1 MTQPI
6 DLRGLRAD
14 LAARADSAA
23 QRLLGQPTGRS
34 RGALRFGR
42 KGSVEVIVSGPK
54 AGLWR
59 DYENQVGGDLFH
71 LIKRAHRCD
80 FARALEIASK
90 LVSGSN
96 IEQPAKP
103 KQKLADKTDE
113 ARRHDALRLFAEAG
127 PIAST
132 VGQKYLANRGIDLAQ
147 LALPAMHDVLR
158 FHPGCPFGPGR
169 RLPCIVTMMRSAR
182 TDEPVAIHR
191 TAISSQMTKVGVLW
205 LGPLKD
211 GVIKLWPDS
220 YVERQLVIGEGL
232 ETTLS
237 GMIVAYRGP
246 TWAAGSAGIMRR
258 FPVLAGIETLTILV
272 DNDQSGAGQ
281 DAAREC
287 SARWTAAGRD
297 VIRLIPTSTGDF
309 NDLVR
314 ASA

>member
-1 MTQPI
+1 MRLPI
-6 DLRGLRAD
+6 HIDRLRAE
-14 LAARADSAA
+14 LTARAENAA
-23 QRLLGQPTGRS
+23 QSLLGQPTGRS

-42 KGSVEVIVSGPK
+42 KGSVEVIVSGSK
-54 AGLWR
+54 AGLWH
-59 DYENQVGGDLFH
+59 DYENQIGGDLFD
-71 LIKRAHRCD
+71 LIEREHRCD
-80 FARALEIASK
+80 FRRAIGIAINM
-90 LVSGSN
+90 LSG
-96 IEQPAKP
+96 IDGEQPAKP
-103 KQKLADKTDE
+103 NQRRVDKSDE
-113 ARRHDALRLFAEAG
+113 QRRHDALRLFSEAG
-127 PIAST
+127 PITST
-132 VGQKYLANRGIDLAQ
+132 IGQAYLANRGLDLAQ
-147 LALPAMHDVLR
+147 LALPDVHDVLR
-158 FHPGCPFGPGR
+158 FHPACPFGPGR
-169 RLPCIVTMMRSAR
+169 RLPCIVTLMRRAK

-191 TAISSQMTKVGVLW
+191 TAISPQLTKVGVLS

-220 YVERQLVIGEGL
+220 YVERHLAIGEGL

-237 GMIVAYRGP
+237 GVIIAYRGP
-246 TWAAGSAGIMRR
+246 AWAAGSAGIMRR

-314 ASA
+314 GL